1 MKLDDYMKGM
11 KVDVANCKVRGI
23 CPLGKF
29 CGTKVNDGGPVLTPS
44 VLEINKNDIL
54 WTDLHFDP
62 RVLIVRKGV
71 FSCMV
76 HADRDKEEVPL
87 SLYGAGIAVGM
98 GELYAPAAVPSRA
111 SGGQE
116 VVPMSSTYYLRAI
129 FNGEICS
136 LPAGVVRQLLE
147 SLPPRAVNQI
157 LSCVLTNSFCS
168 ATTMMKVVSHQSLQ
182 DRLIAL
188 LLFFK
193 EMANRSGNEV
203 DTFHVTHEELS
214 HLVASDRVSTTRALH
229 RIRDLGLIEIGYKAI
244 KLLPAIME
252 RTDLVND
259 AATEFYI
266 PDVI

>member
-11 KVDVANCKVRGI
+11 KVDVANCKVRGV

-29 CGTKVNDGGPVLTPS
+29 CGSKVGDRGTTLTPS
-44 VLEINKNDIL
+44 VIQIKKNDIL

-62 RVLIVRKGV
+62 RVLIIRKGV

-87 SLYGAGIAVGM
+87 ALYGAGIAVGV

-116 VVPMSSTYYLRAI
+116 VVPMSSTYYLRSL
-129 FNGEICS
+129 FDGEVCS
-136 LPAGVVRQLLE
+136 LPAGVVRQVLE
-147 SLPPRAVNQI
+147 SQPPRVVNQI
-157 LSCVLTNSFCS
+157 LSCVLTNQFCS
-168 ATTMMKVVSHQSLQ
+168 ATAMMKVVSHQSLQ

-193 EMANRSGNEV
+193 EMASRSGNEV
-203 DTFHVTHEELS
+203 NTFHVTHEELS

-244 KLLPAIME
+244 KLMPAIME
-252 RTDLVND
+252 RADLVSD

-266 PDVI
+266 PDTI